1 MAVANTLAYYVR
13 ATIMAFKSFIALAL
27 RVKIIKPFLAVI
39 NSAL

>member
-13 ATIMAFKSFIALAL
+13 ATIMAFKSFIAQAP
-27 RVKIIKPFLAVI
+27 RVKLIKVFAAVI